1 MSFFSSIHSPCLA
14 LDFEGSPQVGD
25 DAKCRLAP
33 KKFSVAQLERT
44 RLCRYYSKACR
55 NGNACPFAHGEHE
68 LEKRPDL
75 TKTSLCKAWLAG
87 TPCTPDCS
95 FAHGR
100 QELRGAVNSQGLT
113 GPSSVE
119 VARANR
125 NSASHRAGK
134 RCSQKPKS
142 NWPKVAVADGLCT
155 SQPAPMQTSVVEP
168 KAQLVDLSTAVEV
181 GPSNPCSSTDTGS
194 CRSMA
199 ASLADF
205 GMPGHTVTNPN
216 GFSSSALPQINADYD
231 EVSNWQYQ
239 QQESLDRDHVIHL
252 LLANL
257 SSGNGSQMD
266 SQCATMAMLEHLL
279 ILAQPK
285 HYED

>member
-1 MSFFSSIHSPCLA
+1 M
-14 LDFEGSPQVGD
+14 D
-25 DAKCRLAP
+25 
-33 KKFSVAQLERT
+33 
-44 RLCRYYSKACR
+44 
-55 NGNACPFAHGEHE
+55 
-68 LEKRPDL
+68 
-75 TKTSLCKAWLAG
+75 
-87 TPCTPDCS
+87 
-95 FAHGR
+95 
-100 QELRGAVNSQGLT
+100 
-113 GPSSVE
+113 

-125 NSASHRAGK
+125 NNASHRAGK

-142 NWPKVAVADGLCT
+142 NWPKVAVADGLSA
-155 SQPAPMQTSVVEP
+155 SQPVPLHTSTVEP
-168 KAQLVDLSTAVEV
+168 KAQLVDLSTAVE
-181 GPSNPCSSTDTGS
+181 GSPSNPCSSSDTVS

-216 GFSSSALPQINADYD
+216 GFSSSTLPQISADYD
-231 EVSNWQYQ
+231 EVSQWQYQ

-266 SQCATMAMLEHLL
+266 SQCASMAMLEHLL